1 MDWACVAH
9 LTLIR
14 NTYWLSSSWAIS
26 IADLSG
32 MLPTKFRFIYPSG
45 FRKEDLLGINKSE
58 LRMACGGDVSN
69 LIGTKWA
76 IFIGD
81 LLMMFPTRFGFI
93 WQIGFRGEDCLS
105 SHSNKLRWWQVK
117 FKSKLS
123 LIICFVRIQ
132 PRFNVLI

>member
-1 MDWACVAH
+1 
-9 LTLIR
+9 
-14 NTYWLSSSWAIS
+14 
-26 IADLSG
+26 
-32 MLPTKFRFIYPSG
+32 
-45 FRKEDLLGINKSE
+45 
-58 LRMACGGDVSN
+58 MACGGDVSN

-93 WQIGFRGEDCLS
+93 WQIGFRGEDCLT

-132 PRFNVLI
+132 LRFNVLISPVITVSSSSIITSFLFYSFTFQYFVSVLIYIIYNGVHYEVFLTPNFKSYLGTLGSS

>member
-1 MDWACVAH
+1 
-9 LTLIR
+9 
-14 NTYWLSSSWAIS
+14 
-26 IADLSG
+26 
-32 MLPTKFRFIYPSG
+32 
-45 FRKEDLLGINKSE
+45 
-58 LRMACGGDVSN
+58 MACGGDVSN

-93 WQIGFRGEDCLS
+93 WQIGFRGEDCLT

-132 PRFNVLI
+132 LRFNVLISPVITVSSSSIITSFLFYSFTFQYFVSVLICIIYNGVHYEVFLTPNFKSYLGTLGSS